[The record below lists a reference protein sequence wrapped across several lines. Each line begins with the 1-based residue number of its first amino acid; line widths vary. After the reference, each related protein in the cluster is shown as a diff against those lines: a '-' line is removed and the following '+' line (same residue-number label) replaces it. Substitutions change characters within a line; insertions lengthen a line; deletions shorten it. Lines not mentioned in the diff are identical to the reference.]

1 MGGSNKPHS
10 IARVDVKGITAGFAR
25 AHRSGNPETLTPA
38 EIALD
43 REPCTRPPEPVPV
56 LAWVRYRSSAV
67 LVAGDMVAWTGRAS
81 AIRWLTVDGEEHRA
95 WVWSGA
101 VRERPAEDL
110 GRWAT
115 AAERGAWLT
124 EIAARSV

>member
-25 AHRSGNPETLTPA
+25 AQRSGRPETLTPA

-43 REPCTRPPEPVPV
+43 REPAPVPV
-56 LAWVRYRSSAV
+56 LAWVRYRSTAV

-81 AIRWLTVDGEEHRA
+81 AIRWLTVDGDEHRA

-115 AAERGAWLT
+115 AAERGVWLT
-124 EIAARSV
+124 EVAARSV